1 MGNEINV
8 CVLEMCSA
16 APVLCVFVRFKLAS
30 FPLCGLFRVSAV
42 LCTYAPLGNTAQLQS
57 RNRVNFVLQDVGVA
71 NTFGSSRGFCFPE
84 KFNLFLGC
92 LTIPVVLFLFFFALS
107 CFPKR

>member
-1 MGNEINV
+1 MGKEINV

-16 APVLCVFVRFKLAS
+16 ALVLCVFVRFKLAS

-71 NTFGSSRGFCFPE
+71 NTFGSSLIFIFL
-84 KFNLFLGC
+84 KNLTYF
-92 LTIPVVLFLFFFALS
+92 
-107 CFPKR
+107 